1 MSRRGNID
9 KLYELASGQW
19 GLFTSAQATG
29 INISR
34 NQLTRM
40 AHDGRIEPVVYGTY
54 RITAGEETAHVT
66 TKAAW
71 LSLYPKKTA
80 FERLSAL
87 PYDAVASGRTAAC
100 LQGFGDFYDTPFCFV
115 VADRKRSARKE
126 LELIHAP
133 IEERDIDLTHGI
145 PSATPERTLADL
157 LRLQEDP
164 SLIDDYLE
172 QASSSGYVFDEK
184 RLAALLE
191 PLHRTYGY
199 ENGKAFAGKLLNRIA
214 VPAAF
219 ASSLG
224 QITKVIESSAMLQDA
239 IRMSKGVEAALHVD
253 YAELR
258 ASADAI
264 IRSMHVHPDTF
275 AAISLLPEQ
284 LKAALTHIDYD
295 ALRAVAADLT
305 ALADTAK
312 NSIEDPKGISENQFE
327 EKGS

>member
-9 KLYELASGQW
+9 RLYELASGQW
-19 GLFTSAQATG
+19 GLFTYAQATG

-34 NQLTRM
+34 NQLARM
-40 AHDGRIEPVVYGTY
+40 AHDGRNEPVVYGTY
-54 RITAGEETAHVT
+54 RIAAGEEAAHAT

-164 SLIDDYLE
+164 SLIDDHLE

-191 PLHRTYGY
+191 PLLRTYGY
-199 ENGKAFAGKLLNRIA
+199 ESGKAFAGKLLNRIA

-239 IRMSKGVEAALHVD
+239 IRMSKGVEAAL
-253 YAELR
+253 
-258 ASADAI
+258 
-264 IRSMHVHPDTF
+264 
-275 AAISLLPEQ
+275 
-284 LKAALTHIDYD
+284 THIDYD
-295 ALRAVAADLT
+295 AIRAVATDLT
-305 ALADTAK
+305 AIAYTAK